1 MESGPPAERATF
13 ELYSQPDFKFIQQI
27 FQAHTILHENEAF
40 IFLRL
45 SFLFVGSE
53 EMKQRLAFSFFC
65 LLNTQIQAEVSHLL
79 MSRRMS
85 N

>member
-27 FQAHTILHENEAF
+27 FRAHTILHENEAF

-53 EMKQRLAFSFFC
+53 EMKQRGWLF
-65 LLNTQIQAEVSHLL
+65 LLSVEYSDS
-79 MSRRMS
+79 SRS
-85 N
+85 ESSINVQENE